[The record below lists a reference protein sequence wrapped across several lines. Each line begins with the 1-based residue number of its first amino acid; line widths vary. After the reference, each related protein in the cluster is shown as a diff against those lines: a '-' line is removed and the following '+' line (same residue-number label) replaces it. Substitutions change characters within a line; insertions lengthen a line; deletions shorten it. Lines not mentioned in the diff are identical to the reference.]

1 MNLHLMA
8 GPLVWVRLAAS
19 LEPGFHTPWEEGK
32 TLEKEEREGWYVAA
46 AASSMHVPGKQQ
58 GKAS

>member
-1 MNLHLMA
+1 
-8 GPLVWVRLAAS
+8 
-19 LEPGFHTPWEEGK
+19 LELGFHTPWEEGK